1 MLQDLWSLSGG
12 TYAAEAAW
20 PTSAI
25 FGDLRGTKN
34 KKPGVERRAQ
44 PRRFRGST
52 RSSTRI
58 YPVLVRNLTL
68 GSGYCPTDP
77 TVTPLI
83 DPPDLAI
90 RRTICDYTET
100 SEYVKPLSKLF
111 FRAISSGCGKGGNPV
126 CGRATESLGGLL
138 VLWRRVVLL
147 ERLRRPGRH
156 HAYRPRVGDRLA

>member
-1 MLQDLWSLSGG
+1 MPQDLWSLSGG
-12 TYAAEAAW
+12 TYEIGWADLAFQRDLW
-20 PTSAI
+20 TRFTSSSRPENP
-25 FGDLRGTKN
+25 FVVGKMGPKN
-34 KKPGVERRAQ
+34 KKPGVERRVQ

-52 RSSTRI
+52 RSSTKI

-100 SEYVKPLSKLF
+100 SGYVKPLSKLF
-111 FRAISSGCGKGGNPV
+111 
-126 CGRATESLGGLL
+126 LGGFPQSVETEENRHSGAL
-138 VLWRRVVLL
+138 
-147 ERLRRPGRH
+147 RLFAGANP
-156 HAYRPRVGDRLA
+156 